1 MLTPKE
7 TNELIRELKKNRTD
21 MLPRCKLKIAN
32 RYDNLR
38 EALGGNDVDCL
49 NPAGYHW
56 DSGGAGSYAGV
67 IYSLPLD
74 YPEVPEV
81 TEGWVEVAVDN
92 KGFLE
97 GPLGIARRWHVAPTE
112 IPSAY
117 SQCISHFG
125 GYIFLSLA
133 SGEPKLSSILVGY
146 NKSNALTT
154 ICTCWDKPA
163 TPIALRFW
171 STDVAKACTLGF
183 KPWKADER

>member
-21 MLPRCKLKIAN
+21 MLPKCKLKIAN

-38 EALGGNDVDCL
+38 EALGDNVVDCL
-49 NPAGYHW
+49 NPAGNHW
-56 DSGGAGSYAGV
+56 DSGVAGTYGGV
-67 IYSLPLD
+67 IYSLPPD
-74 YPEVPEV
+74 YPEVPET

-97 GPLGIARRWHVAPTE
+97 NPFGIKHRWHEAPTE
-112 IPSAY
+112 VPSMY
-117 SQCISHFG
+117 TECISHFRK
-125 GYIFLSLA
+125 YIFRWS
-133 SGEPKLSSILVGY
+133 
-146 NKSNALTT
+146 
-154 ICTCWDKPA
+154 KPA

-171 STDVAKACTLGF
+171 STDVAEACTLGF

>member
-7 TNELIRELKKNRTD
+7 TNELIRELKANRKD
-21 MLPRCKLKIAN
+21 MLPKCKLEIS
-32 RYDNLR
+32 YCYHSLQ
-38 EALGGNDVDCL
+38 EALGTGVDLFDADGAWEPDRSGTCV
-49 NPAGYHW
+49 GY
-56 DSGGAGSYAGV
+56 
-67 IYSLPLD
+67 IYSLPPD
-74 YPEVPEV
+74 YPEVPEI

-92 KGFLE
+92 KGFL
-97 GPLGIARRWHVAPTE
+97 GSPLGIARRWHMAPTE

-133 SGEPKLSSILVGY
+133 SGEPRLSSILVGY
-146 NKSNALTT
+146 NKNNALTT